1 MLTSWETNRRRKVP
15 RANLAQKANSFSK
28 SNKLESK
35 RSVSENKLSQI

>member
-1 MLTSWETNRRRKVP
+1 MLTSWETNKRRKVP

-35 RSVSENKLSQI
+35 RSVSVNKLSQI